1 MVSNGFIM
9 FETGAPLQTTFYMIQ
24 FITVNMLFN
33 DVVQ

>member
-9 FETGAPLQTTFYMIQ
+9 FKTGPPPTTFYMLQ

-33 DVVQ
+33 DFVQ